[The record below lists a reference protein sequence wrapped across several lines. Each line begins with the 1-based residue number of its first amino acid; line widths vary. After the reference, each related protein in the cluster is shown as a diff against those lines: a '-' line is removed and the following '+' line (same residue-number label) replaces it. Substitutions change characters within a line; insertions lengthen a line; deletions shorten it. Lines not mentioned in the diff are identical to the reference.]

1 MFVAASLS
9 LLLAAAPQ
17 GQDGA
22 KPILNARDQ
31 KTLADKLKKYLAAEI
46 AYDNAEGRARE
57 KAGKSR
63 RKAKSAFNDAWENAE
78 KKDTEDNDIGEKFQS
93 SEKDDKPT
101 EDVTSEPDWSRESR
115 EPSRKDKTRRW
126 GRPGPTNARS
136 PVEMERDRRPPQ
148 NGHREPDGA
157 RMLYR

>member
-57 KAGKSR
+57 KAGKNR
-63 RKAKSAFNDAWENAE
+63 R
-78 KKDTEDNDIGEKFQS
+78 
-93 SEKDDKPT
+93 
-101 EDVTSEPDWSRESR
+101 
-115 EPSRKDKTRRW
+115 
-126 GRPGPTNARS
+126 
-136 PVEMERDRRPPQ
+136 
-148 NGHREPDGA
+148 
-157 RMLYR
+157 